1 MFRRP
6 ADNQNQ
12 EARALRGTIL
22 WLMNMAVAQEI
33 NPEDPH
39 KLLGATLVNVLRE
52 HSTFGTTNAAT
63 IRNAVRWLSERGYV
77 ETEWFPTGDF
87 KSVRLCAK
95 GQDLVEADTN
105 PDAGVRLPGQR

>member
-1 MFRRP
+1 MFERP
-6 ADNQNQ
+6 AKNSNQ

-22 WLMNMAVAQEI
+22 WLMNMAVAEEI

-39 KLLGATLVNVLRE
+39 KLLGATLVNVLKE
-52 HSTFGTTNAAT
+52 HSTFGSTNAAN
-63 IRNAVRWLSERGYV
+63 IRNAVRWLSERKYV
-77 ETEWFPTGDF
+77 EVEWFPTGDF

-105 PDAGVRLPGQR
+105 LEPGVRLPGQR